1 MGQKELIL
9 PNDVG
14 FADLNFRYNSAS
26 GGFTIDMGAMLY
38 FCHVN
43 DIDVCSVMP
52 CTFDADNPNMTA
64 TLERSSARLQA
75 LLDNW
80 YSLHCAHSGVRDLA
94 YEGWLRHSDYRK
106 KITHH

>member
-1 MGQKELIL
+1 
-9 PNDVG
+9 
-14 FADLNFRYNSAS
+14 
-26 GGFTIDMGAMLY
+26 
-38 FCHVN
+38 
-43 DIDVCSVMP
+43 
-52 CTFDADNPNMTA
+52 MTA